1 MNKIILIVSLFIGTS
16 VTISCDTKKSENGIP
31 ETYQIT
37 NSIVVDTTFTIDHVA
52 EIQSLQNVE
61 IRTKING
68 YIEKIHVDEGKPV
81 KAGQLLFSINSQT
94 LEKDLLKA
102 KALVKNA
109 YAEAKNAE
117 LNLQNIKLL
126 SEKNIVSKTEYEKSQ
141 ATYAAALARVEEQK
155 ANQSSAEILLS
166 MTKIRAPFDGIINR
180 IPFKIGSLINEGTLL
195 TTISNNQSVY
205 AYFNVSEKE
214 YLQFKE
220 QNAKVKPNE
229 ITLLLANGKPHEY
242 KGTIETIEG
251 EFDQNTGNIAFRAKF
266 PNPDLLLKHGSSGKI
281 LLTNSI
287 KGAVIIPQKT
297 TFEIQDKQYVYVV
310 DKNNT
315 VRAQNIEVKQRLQH
329 LYVLEKGLSP
339 TDRIIYEGIQNLKDG
354 DKITAKLIPM
364 KEIIATL
371 KKG

>member
-1 MNKIILIVSLFIGTS
+1 MNKFLLGVSLFILTS
-16 VTISCDTKKSENGIP
+16 VTFSCNKKKSENGIP

-37 NSIVVDTTFTIDHVA
+37 KPIVVDTTFTIDHVA
-52 EIQSLQNVE
+52 EIQSVQNVE

-94 LEKDLLKA
+94 LEKELLKA

-126 SEKNIVSKTEYEKSQ
+126 AEKNIVSKTEYEKSQ
-141 ATYAAALARVEEQK
+141 STYAAALARIDEQK
-155 ANQSSAEILLS
+155 ANQSSAEIMLS
-166 MTKIRAPFDGIINR
+166 MTKIRAPFNGIINR

-220 QNAKVKPNE
+220 QRTKEKPDVV
-229 ITLLLANGKPHEY
+229 TLLLANGKPHEY

-266 PNPDLLLKHGSSGKI
+266 PNPELLLKHGSSGKI
-281 LLTNSI
+281 QLTNSI
-287 KGAVIIPQKT
+287 KGAIIIPQKT

-310 DKNNT
+310 DKNNI
-315 VRAQNIEVKQRLQH
+315 VRAKNIEIKQRLQH

-339 TDRIIYEGIQNLKDG
+339 TDKIIYEGIQNLNEG
-354 DKITAKLIPM
+354 DKITPEFLPM
-364 KEIIATL
+364 KKIISTL